1 MCVCVCV
8 CLHVCVHIIN
18 PAHFSKMR
26 CVFMMGQKAES
37 CRRVA
42 EKESGEDALS
52 ALQEADHL

>member
-1 MCVCVCV
+1 MCVCV